1 MEHMDTVVDAI
12 AALEQE
18 GYEAQMAIDESGNI
32 VSGDRHWTADEVTV
46 ERTIRF
52 EGMSDPDDES
62 MVMAVRTDDGSTG
75 TLTLPYGPDATGS
88 QADTVR
94 ALVIKRDGLN

>member
-12 AALEQE
+12 AALERD
-18 GYEAQMAIDESGNI
+18 GYEAQMAIDETGSI
-32 VSGDRHWTADEVTV
+32 VAGDQSWTADEVTV

-52 EGMSDPDDES
+52 EGMSNPDDES
-62 MVMAVRTDDGSTG
+62 MVMAIRTSDGSSG

-88 QADTVR
+88 QADTIR
-94 ALVIKRDGLN
+94 ALAVRRAEPK